1 LSAGVLAV
9 TEVAGG
15 CDSTGAGV
23 SSDFLIS
30 GVAGEVTLA
39 ITLALTA
46 GGSLVAGAVGGAEI
60 EGESESGTGAG
71 DFGGDAAALVPLVV
85 GGALG
90 E

>member
-1 LSAGVLAV
+1 MLSVGVLAV

-23 SSDFLIS
+23 SSDLLIS

-60 EGESESGTGAG
+60 EGELGTGAG

>member
-1 LSAGVLAV
+1 MLSAGVLAV
-9 TEVAGG
+9 TELARG

-30 GVAGEVTLA
+30 GVAGEVTLV

-46 GGSLVAGAVGGAEI
+46 GSLVAGAAGGAEV
-60 EGESESGTGAG
+60 EGDLGTGAG
-71 DFGGDAAALVPLVV
+71 DFGGDAAVLVPLVV
-85 GGALG
+85 GGKLG